1 MQDNNQDVIFVEQA
15 AQFYQSVNPD
25 LNKTEFQDE
34 LLGYFTGG
42 YGENNGRVM
51 MRKCLQNFTSIPPQ
65 ARQD

>member
-25 LNKTEFQDE
+25 LKKTEFQDE

-42 YGENNGRVM
+42 YGENNGRAI
-51 MRKCLQNFTSIPPQ
+51 MRKCLQVFTGITNQ